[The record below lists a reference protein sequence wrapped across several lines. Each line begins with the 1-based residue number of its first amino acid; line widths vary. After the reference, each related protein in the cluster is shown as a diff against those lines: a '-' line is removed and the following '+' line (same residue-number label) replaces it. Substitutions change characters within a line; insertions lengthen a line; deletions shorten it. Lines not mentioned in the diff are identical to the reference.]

1 MTLHG
6 ILILFLSCYSLR
18 FTNIAVAAYPYSS
31 GDNRMKKVSFCCVH
45 LGREW
50 WPGCSDAS
58 LLDTLVFDID
68 PPTSQDDEYGVNIE
82 DAAALAGDM
91 GMMEGNETEQQ
102 QQFPRLS
109 KSGVPKMVI
118 DFILANRKND
128 S

>member
-1 MTLHG
+1 
-6 ILILFLSCYSLR
+6 
-18 FTNIAVAAYPYSS
+18 
-31 GDNRMKKVSFCCVH
+31 MKKVSFCCVN
-45 LGREW
+45 LGRV

-58 LLDTLVFDID
+58 LLDKIDFDID
-68 PPTSQDDEYGVNIE
+68 PPTSQEEDEYGVNIE
-82 DAAALAGDM
+82 DAAAFAAGDM
-91 GMMEGNETEQQ
+91 GMMERNETEQ